1 MGLIPFV
8 ISKYHEFA
16 DSLAGGCKLK
26 NVSLGHIGHSIPKR
40 VDYFRLFGK
49 SSELING
56 NNQLQDKYYEMN
68 LEISHNVTRKKT

>member
-1 MGLIPFV
+1 MKITFMGLIPFV

-40 VDYFRLFGK
+40 VDDFRLFGK

-56 NNQLQDKYYEMN
+56 YFQLQNK
-68 LEISHNVTRKKT
+68 SR